1 MSKRNNQFLLEDIV
15 EAISRIKDYS
25 FNLTFE
31 SFTEDQKTIDAII
44 RNFEIIGEA
53 ANRLESDFKLTNA
66 DIPWLQLSD
75 FRNRLI
81 HEYFGVD
88 LEIVWDIIK
97 LELDELQQK
106 IKNIDQ

>member
-25 FNLTFE
+25 SNLTFE
-31 SFTEDQKTIDAII
+31 SFTEDQKTIDAVV
-44 RNFEIIGEA
+44 RNFEIIREA
-53 ANRLESDFKLTNA
+53 ANRLESDFKLINA
-66 DIPWLQLSD
+66 DTPWLQLSN

-88 LEIVWDIIK
+88 LEIVWDIIT
-97 LELDELQQK
+97 LELDELEQK
-106 IKNIDQ
+106 IKNIER